1 MGRILFVSFYDL
13 NRLMFS
19 LPLSS
24 GNCGPFVRRKD
35 LGKFRSSLPA
45 EPAVCKALL
54 ILLHCA
60 GSCALASRSFVTT
73 ETHCLVPGTGGQAL
87 GSHLVKVF
95 WMAAQ
100 RQANGDDSM
109 SPPHPQGPPSRNVP
123 PVSTMALG
131 ILCAPCRCMLG
142 HIQHRLAASRTVH
155 FGEMIIQPLHERVK
169 G

>member
-13 NRLMFS
+13 NRLMFF
-19 LPLSS
+19 LPLTS

-73 ETHCLVPGTGGQAL
+73 ETHCLVPGTGRPGFRVAPDEGL
-87 GSHLVKVF
+87 LDGSTK
-95 WMAAQ
+95 
-100 RQANGDDSM
+100 
-109 SPPHPQGPPSRNVP
+109 
-123 PVSTMALG
+123 
-131 ILCAPCRCMLG
+131 
-142 HIQHRLAASRTVH
+142 AS
-155 FGEMIIQPLHERVK
+155 K
-169 G
+169 S